1 MARPTNESKK
11 QENYL
16 KEQFQ
21 MMESEINQLETICK
35 TNNIAQKED
44 FVGTIGLLIG
54 KLSVRYINI
63 VTELK
68 IYEDE

>member
-11 QENYL
+11 QGNYL

-21 MMESEINQLETICK
+21 MMEKEINQLEAICK
-35 TNNIAQKED
+35 SPNVTQKDD

-63 VTELK
+63 VNELK
-68 IYEDE
+68 IYDEE